1 VRVTL
6 WGLAAIAVIGAIIF
20 FVAPLLISADDL
32 RDKLFAQV
40 EAATGYRLSVSGPIA
55 ISVFPSLDLVAEDV
69 GIAQTASGGTTQIA
83 TAKKLRFNLTLSA
96 LLDGRVKVTEVTL
109 IDPVITLPEAK
120 SAAKAEVDGSDETGS
135 GGSSAASALKSL
147 SLDRLVIKNG
157 TLILPGSGGA
167 QGKRIEGL
175 MLEASLPAFDDPLS
189 FDMQAI
195 FEGKTVHAAGSI
207 DSFGRFL
214 QGGATPISLALDAP
228 AYIPEKVALA
238 GTATFSGAAFA
249 LNQFT
254 VTAGDRS
261 LAGNAAYKSNIL
273 TLNPITAKAG
283 GNTLAGAV
291 SANLSGKVPYLAA
304 SLSGRTLDLNKMLSG
319 GGDASASAGAGSAA
333 SGWSDAKIDF
343 SPLKALNAK
352 LKLSV
357 EQLVYNQINTG
368 PIGLQ
373 ATISGGKLTAELPNF
388 KLYNGAGKGMLS
400 VDASGKT
407 PTQVFRL
414 SLANL
419 DAYSFLKD
427 TAGFQSLEGTAAIAI
442 DLTASGASQRAIV
455 SALNGTAKFEF
466 TEGAIRGINIAKTV
480 RSLTTGIVSGWQSN
494 DAEKTDFAALGASFK
509 VARGQAQTD
518 DLHLSGP
525 LVRMTGA
532 GSVDLPARTLK
543 FRVDPQVVASL
554 EGQGGKS
561 DLAGLGV
568 PIMIAGPW
576 AKPSIYPDIAGILN
590 NPVAAYE
597 QLQKLGGGL
606 VALPGASG
614 LAEKVGST
622 GAIAN
627 IIQDG
632 KVNPGALQQGA
643 IEGLGQ
649 LLGNQ
654 GGADQAPVADQQPV
668 DVAPVQPKAKSGQS
682 KAKQKPVAD
691 GGVAEGK
698 KGKKRPTAQA
708 DARPKPAPEEAA
720 TQFMQN
726 FLGN

>member
-32 RDKLFAQV
+32 RDRLFAQV

-55 ISVFPSLDLVAEDV
+55 ISVFPPLDLVAEDV
-69 GIAQTASGGTTQIA
+69 GIAQTASVGTTQIA
-83 TAKKLRFNLTLSA
+83 TAKKLRFNLTLAA
-96 LLDGRVKVTEVTL
+96 LLNGRVKVTEVTL

-120 SAAKAEVDGSDETGS
+120 SQAKAEAGGAKETGAE
-135 GGSSAASALKSL
+135 GSPAASALKSL
-147 SLDRLVIKNG
+147 SLDRLVIRNG

-167 QGKRIEGL
+167 QGKRIEAL
-175 MLEASLPAFDDPLS
+175 TLEASLPAFDAPLS
-189 FDMQAI
+189 FDVTAI
-195 FEGKTVHAAGSI
+195 FEGKAVHAAGSI

-214 QGGATPISLALDAP
+214 DGEATPISLAVEAP
-228 AYIPEKVALA
+228 AYTPEKIALA
-238 GTATFSGAAFA
+238 GTATYSGAAFA
-249 LNQFT
+249 LNRFT
-254 VTAGDRS
+254 LRAGDRS
-261 LAGNAAYKSNIL
+261 LAGNAAYKGNIL

-291 SANLSGKVPYLAA
+291 SANLSGEVPYLAA
-304 SLSGRTLDLNKMLSG
+304 SLSGRTLDLNTMLSG
-319 GGDASASAGAGSAA
+319 GGDAGASAGGGGAA

-343 SPLKALNAK
+343 SPLRALNAK

-357 EQLVYNQINTG
+357 EQLVYNQIKTG

-373 ATISGGKLTAELPNF
+373 ATISGGKLTAELPSF
-388 KLYNGAGKGMLS
+388 KLYNGAGKGTLA

-427 TAGFQSLEGTAAIAI
+427 IAGFQSLEGTGAIAI
-442 DLTASGASQRAIV
+442 DLNASGASQRAIV
-455 SALNGTAKFEF
+455 SALNGTAKLEF
-466 TEGAIRGINIAKTV
+466 TEGAVRGINIAKTV

-494 DAEKTDFAALGASFK
+494 DAEKTDFASLGASFK
-509 VARGQAQTD
+509 VARGQAQTG

-532 GSVDLPARTLK
+532 GNVDLPGRTLK
-543 FRVDPQVVASL
+543 FRVDPQLVASL

-597 QLQKLGGGL
+597 QLSKLGGGL

-632 KVNPGALQQGA
+632 KVNPGALQQG
-643 IEGLGQ
+643 LGQ

-654 GGADQAPVADQQPV
+654 TGADQAPVADEQQLVEPV
-668 DVAPVQPKAKSGQS
+668 PVQPKAKSG

-691 GGVAEGK
+691 GGAAEGK
-698 KGKKRPTAQA
+698 KGKKRSAQA

-720 TQFMQN
+720 AQFMQN

>member
-1 VRVTL
+1 
-6 WGLAAIAVIGAIIF
+6 
-20 FVAPLLISADDL
+20 
-32 RDKLFAQV
+32 
-40 EAATGYRLSVSGPIA
+40 
-55 ISVFPSLDLVAEDV
+55 
-69 GIAQTASGGTTQIA
+69 
-83 TAKKLRFNLTLSA
+83 
-96 LLDGRVKVTEVTL
+96 
-109 IDPVITLPEAK
+109 VITLPESK
-120 SAAKAEVDGSDETGS
+120 GQAKAGADGAEDTGS
-135 GGSSAASALKSL
+135 EGGSAASALKSL
-147 SLDRLVIKNG
+147 SLDKLVIENG

-167 QGKRIEGL
+167 PGKRIEAL
-175 MLEASLPAFDDPLS
+175 SLEASLPAFDAPLS
-189 FDMQAI
+189 FDMTAM
-195 FEGKTVHAAGSI
+195 FEGKAMHAAGTI
-207 DSFGRFL
+207 DSFGQFL
-214 QGGATPISLALDAP
+214 EGEATPISLALEAP
-228 AYIPEKVALA
+228 AYVAEKVALA
-238 GTATFSGAAFA
+238 GTATYSGAAFA
-249 LNQFT
+249 LTQFT
-254 VTAGDRS
+254 LTAGDRS
-261 LAGNAAYKSNIL
+261 LAGNAAYKGNIL

-291 SANLSGKVPYLAA
+291 SANLSGEVPYLAA
-304 SLSGRTLDLNKMLSG
+304 SLSGRTLDLNKMLAG
-319 GGDASASAGAGSAA
+319 GGHASATAGGGGGAA

-343 SPLKALNAK
+343 SPLRAVNAK
-352 LKLSV
+352 FKLSV
-357 EQLVYNQINTG
+357 EQLIYNQITTG

-373 ATISGGKLTAELPNF
+373 ATISGGKLTAELPSF
-388 KLYNGAGKGMLS
+388 KLYNGAGKGTLS

-427 TAGFQSLEGTAAIAI
+427 TAGFQSLEGTGTIAI

-455 SALNGTAKFEF
+455 AALNGTAKVEF
-466 TEGAIRGINIAKTV
+466 ANGAIRGINIAKTV

-494 DAEKTDFAALGASFK
+494 DAEKTDFASLGASFK

-532 GSVDLPARTLK
+532 GNVDLPGRTLK

-554 EGQGGKS
+554 EGQGGKT

-632 KVNPGALQQGA
+632 KVNPGALQQG
-643 IEGLGQ
+643 IGQ

-654 GGADQAPVADQQPV
+654 GGADQAPIADEQPI
-668 DVAPVQPKAKSGQS
+668 DPAPVQPKTKSG
-682 KAKQKPVAD
+682 KAKQKPLAD
-691 GGVAEGK
+691 GGAAEGK
-698 KGKKRPTAQA
+698 KGKKRSAQA
-708 DARPKPAPEEAA
+708 DARSKPGPEEAA
-720 TQFMQN
+720 AQFMQN